1 MDVLKRIKG
10 STLMETLVATV
21 LIVVVFMMASL
32 TLNTLFSTTITTNDE
47 PVRQELLFLQYTFDH
62 GKLSLPYYGE
72 LDAWDISVQEQE
84 VQGTK
89 TIVFLAVNTINNR
102 EVTYT
107 K

>member
-1 MDVLKRIKG
+1 
-10 STLMETLVATV
+10 METLVATV

-32 TLNTLFSTTITTNDE
+32 TLNTLFATTITTNDD
-47 PVRQELLFLQYTFDH
+47 PVRQELLFLQYTYDH

-72 LDAWDISVQEQE
+72 LDVWEITVQEQE
-84 VQGTK
+84 VRGTK
-89 TIVFLAVNTINNR
+89 TIVFLAVNTINKR

>member
-1 MDVLKRIKG
+1 MDVLKKIKG

-32 TLNTLFSTTITTNDE
+32 TLNALFSTTITTNDE
-47 PVRQELLFLQYTFDH
+47 PVRQELLFLQYTYDH

-84 VQGTK
+84 VQGIK
-89 TIVFLAVNTINNR
+89 TIVFSAVNTVNKR

>member
-1 MDVLKRIKG
+1 MDVLKKIKG

-32 TLNTLFSTTITTNDE
+32 TLNALFATTIKTNDE

-72 LDAWDISVQEQE
+72 LDVWEITVQEQE
-84 VQGTK
+84 VRGTK
-89 TIVFLAVNTINNR
+89 TIVFSAVNIINNR

-107 K
+107 N